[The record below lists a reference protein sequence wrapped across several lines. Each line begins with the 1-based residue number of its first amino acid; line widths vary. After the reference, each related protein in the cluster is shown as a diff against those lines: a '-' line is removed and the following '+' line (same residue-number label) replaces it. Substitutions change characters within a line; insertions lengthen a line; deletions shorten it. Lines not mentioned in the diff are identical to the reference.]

1 MWNLKDRAMVLFEA
15 EVGDG
20 TITIKESELIIER
33 DRLIKNMEDAK
44 RENNPDRWTYLAGQV
59 KTIKDII
66 NHIRFPEGRD
76 SSDSVEFGG

>member
-44 RENNPDRWTYLAGQV
+44 RENNSDRWIYLAGQV

>member
-1 MWNLKDRAMVLFEA
+1 MVLFEA

-44 RENNPDRWTYLAGQV
+44 RENNLDRWTYLAGQV

-76 SSDSVEFGG
+76 SSYSVEFGG

>member
-1 MWNLKDRAMVLFEA
+1 MVLFEA

-44 RENNPDRWTYLAGQV
+44 RENNSDRWIYLAGQV

-76 SSDSVEFGG
+76 SSDLVEFGG

>member
-1 MWNLKDRAMVLFEA
+1 MVLFEA

-44 RENNPDRWTYLAGQV
+44 RENNPDRWNYLAGQV